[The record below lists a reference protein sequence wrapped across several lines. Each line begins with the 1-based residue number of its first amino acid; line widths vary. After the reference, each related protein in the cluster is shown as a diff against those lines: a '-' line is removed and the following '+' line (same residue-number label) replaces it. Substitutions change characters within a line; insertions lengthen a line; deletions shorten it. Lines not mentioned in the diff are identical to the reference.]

1 MRFSILVAVLVWCS
15 NASAQTALDER
26 SDIHGTLESFSE
38 KWNDE
43 GKEFARI
50 LKDKTLDPHEVDI
63 FTEKRLHRSPESY
76 TGLALKAL
84 FCFIHE
90 KYELALNILDKMNTA
105 TPSQLTGGTLM
116 TFEEKLAEHY
126 QKIADHLNA
135 MVPVEWTKIA
145 MLGIDEGTSR
155 SGVFYFFTPD
165 GKHHRSYEIP
175 QEYPECFITEEIS
188 NVQCSKQFDLVHDLR
203 QEFIDAGQPPW
214 CGISFI
220 LTSDGKFEIDF
231 EYGIYDEVESMT
243 ADIGWRYLTLGIQ
256 PENNFKKSL
265 LNNYLAIREA
275 VKAKQK

>member
-145 MLGIDEGTSR
+145 MLGMDAGASR

-165 GKHHRSYEIP
+165 GKHHRSHDEIR
-175 QEYPECFITEEIS
+175 QEYSVS
-188 NVQCSKQFDLVHDLR
+188 NELYKSQLYRQFDLVHDLR

-231 EYGIYDEVESMT
+231 EYGIYDEVGSTT
-243 ADIGWRYLTLGIQ
+243 AEYGWRYLTLGIQ
-256 PENNFKKSL
+256 PRNDFEKSVL
-265 LNNYLAIREA
+265 DDYLAIREA